1 MKKMNWAIVALA
13 MLGLS
18 QEIQAGDY
26 LTNTNQS
33 VSFLRNPARDAAI
46 GIDGVYTNPAGVAFL
61 KEGWHLSFNW
71 QNAHQTRT
79 IMTAYGPLFAMNM
92 NRPNADAA
100 ADGLVFHEFKGVAD
114 APVLPS
120 IQAAYNTGRWSFQ
133 GGFSVSGGGGKCEF
147 ENGLGSFEGV
157 IANIAYQSGMN
168 GYSFTNYMRGK
179 QYYFGFTL
187 GAAYKVTD
195 NLSVFAGARTLYG
208 YARYEG
214 VVDDIMLRGES
225 TGNQVIPATDFFAGA
240 KQQYLAA
247 QQQYEALG
255 MTAEALAAAKNVLK
269 MGALEKITATG
280 IHLNCKQTGI
290 GVAPFIGVDWKL
302 GKLNLAAKYDFKV
315 RMRLKNDNPH
325 MNFAELVE
333 LLTAMSAGQTSGA
346 NQAAALNR
354 YIDGRKV
361 AEDSPA
367 LLTLGAQYE
376 ISDRWRVMAGYHHF
390 FDVDCKQYYGDKLG
404 DTNEFNFGTEYDL
417 TKKLQVSAGYQKT
430 IYDQEDSNMSDISFN
445 VSSYT
450 FGFGAG
456 YQLTEKVKLNAAYFQ
471 TNYGTKT
478 VVETPV
484 VNTYTRTNR
493 VFGLG
498 CDITL

>member
-1 MKKMNWAIVALA
+1 MNWAIVALA

-208 YARYEG
+208 YAKYEG

-225 TGNQVIPATDFFAGA
+225 TGNQVIPATDFFAA
-240 KQQYLAA
+240 ARQQYTAA
-247 QQQYEALG
+247 GDMAG
-255 MTAEALAAAKNVLK
+255 AMKAAALQQ
-269 MGALEKITATG
+269 ITATG
-280 IHLNCKQTGI
+280 IHLNCKQTGV